1 MKKMVS
7 ALAAAVLAGCILTG
21 CGGTTAADPGGT
33 GAAEAGQT
41 ADAGASGGGKVK
53 IRFMH
58 QWAEENRLPYWN
70 ALTEA
75 YMAEHPD
82 VIIETEVIPNEA
94 YKEKIRIM
102 LGGGDMPDLFFTW
115 DGEWVK
121 RFANS
126 GAIADLTPYLEEDAA
141 FKDAFNQGI
150 LTTGQVDG
158 KQYSLPIRTCVNFVL
173 YNTKVFE
180 QYNLQEPKTWDEFM
194 NVCETLKAN
203 GVTPLAMG
211 DAEQWAAA
219 HYISAL
225 NVQMVPMETLE
236 GDYYLTSGAFSDP
249 GYVKALQ
256 LVKDM
261 YDKGYFME
269 GMPST
274 SQNIAKEMFAAGQT
288 AMIYDQCA
296 SFKTQYFDKMEEGSW
311 DIFPLP
317 QVAGA
322 AGNTGTMVAWI
333 DQFAVSSKSEHPE
346 VVVDFLKFFYNEA
359 NQKQMQ
365 KELGFVSTVNA
376 VAGDD
381 QDSFPQLCKAVD
393 IINQCE
399 GFISVLDVEMDGAV
413 ANVYQ
418 SSIQEMFTTKTPED
432 VMNAVRA
439 EVERVKAE
447 QK

>member
-1 MKKMVS
+1 
-7 ALAAAVLAGCILTG
+7 
-21 CGGTTAADPGGT
+21 
-33 GAAEAGQT
+33 
-41 ADAGASGGGKVK
+41 
-53 IRFMH
+53 
-58 QWAEENRLPYWN
+58 
-70 ALTEA
+70 
-75 YMAEHPD
+75 
-82 VIIETEVIPNEA
+82 
-94 YKEKIRIM
+94 
-102 LGGGDMPDLFFTW
+102 
-115 DGEWVK
+115 
-121 RFANS
+121 
-126 GAIADLTPYLEEDAA
+126 
-141 FKDAFNQGI
+141 
-150 LTTGQVDG
+150 
-158 KQYSLPIRTCVNFVL
+158 
-173 YNTKVFE
+173 
-180 QYNLQEPKTWDEFM
+180 
-194 NVCETLKAN
+194 
-203 GVTPLAMG
+203 
-211 DAEQWAAA
+211 
-219 HYISAL
+219 
-225 NVQMVPMETLE
+225 
-236 GDYYLTSGAFSDP
+236 
-249 GYVKALQ
+249 
-256 LVKDM
+256 
-261 YDKGYFME
+261 
-269 GMPST
+269 
-274 SQNIAKEMFAAGQT
+274 
-288 AMIYDQCA
+288 MIYDQCA

-346 VVVDFLKFFYNEA
+346 VVVDFQKFFYNEA

>member
-7 ALAAAVLAGCILTG
+7 ALVAAVLAGCILTG

-33 GAAEAGQT
+33 GTAEAGQT

-158 KQYSLPIRTCVNFVL
+158 KQ
-173 YNTKVFE
+173 
-180 QYNLQEPKTWDEFM
+180 
-194 NVCETLKAN
+194 
-203 GVTPLAMG
+203 
-211 DAEQWAAA
+211 
-219 HYISAL
+219 
-225 NVQMVPMETLE
+225 
-236 GDYYLTSGAFSDP
+236 
-249 GYVKALQ
+249 
-256 LVKDM
+256 
-261 YDKGYFME
+261 
-269 GMPST
+269 
-274 SQNIAKEMFAAGQT
+274 
-288 AMIYDQCA
+288 
-296 SFKTQYFDKMEEGSW
+296 
-311 DIFPLP
+311 
-317 QVAGA
+317 
-322 AGNTGTMVAWI
+322 
-333 DQFAVSSKSEHPE
+333 
-346 VVVDFLKFFYNEA
+346 
-359 NQKQMQ
+359 
-365 KELGFVSTVNA
+365 
-376 VAGDD
+376 
-381 QDSFPQLCKAVD
+381 
-393 IINQCE
+393 
-399 GFISVLDVEMDGAV
+399 
-413 ANVYQ
+413 
-418 SSIQEMFTTKTPED
+418 
-432 VMNAVRA
+432 
-439 EVERVKAE
+439 
-447 QK
+447 